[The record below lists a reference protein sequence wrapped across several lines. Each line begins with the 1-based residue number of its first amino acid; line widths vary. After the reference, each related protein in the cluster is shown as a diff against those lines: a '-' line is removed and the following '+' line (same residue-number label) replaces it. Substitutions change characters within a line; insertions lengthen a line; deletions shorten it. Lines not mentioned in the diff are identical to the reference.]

1 MALTKENIGE
11 IVKEFGRHATDS
23 GVTEVQIALLTK
35 EIEVLTKHMQTFN
48 KDFASRRGLLK
59 KVAQRKKLLN
69 YLSGQDLQRY
79 NALKKKLEL
88 K

>member
-1 MALTKENIGE
+1 MALTKVSVGE
-11 IVKEFGRHATDS
+11 IVKGFGRHATDS
-23 GVTEVQIALLTK
+23 GGTEVQIALLTE
-35 EIEVLTKHMQTFN
+35 EIGVLTKHMQTFP
-48 KDFASRRGLLK
+48 KDFASRRGMLK

-69 YLSGQDLQRY
+69 YLSDQDLQRY